1 MPRPKVKPQDRQR
14 SAKACLPCKAS
25 KIRCSAGT
33 PCGPCLKRERISACI
48 YLESSRKRQKTSHI
62 QTETSP
68 FPTPSIEDA
77 SPQLDASAGA
87 QRVPPVAPVAPFE
100 PTEVRPVAS
109 VVPSSVNTTTTST
122 PEPGKDSSR
131 LTQSRMLLSS
141 KGEKLYVGENASLSF
156 LQFLRQVLKKHIG
169 PSAFTENHFKDNML
183 EVEMARGESPL
194 LYDQTRGEKEALVQF
209 YREASSGILDL
220 FTMDD
225 IHGFLDR
232 HNALSPSIFIDE
244 EDKSARAE
252 QAFLNM
258 MLAIGSQCRGQNPF
272 DSCNAAR
279 YFTSAQKY
287 AFEGFVCDPT
297 LNMVRVFLLMAFY
310 MLGACHRNAAFMYLG
325 IASKAAS
332 ALGLHKREPNK
343 AMSPLEY
350 ITRWRTWKSLLILD
364 TIVSSILGRPGSS
377 PFCRSTQED
386 SMYDGDEQIEMP
398 DRPRWLASQAVFMIC
413 SHIIE
418 LEQQLVGSGKQIDS
432 SSSEGFLRR
441 LRQWNDT
448 LPLDLRHFAG
458 LKSTTL
464 GPSDRELFIGSVHVA
479 CTYYFSIILVTRPF
493 LISHLISQLR
503 RQRPAA
509 RRPSTEGNESS
520 HLSDLAQAC
529 LDAAMYMAKTG
540 FMAINSVIMSNN
552 MRLLK
557 AWMFAAGLL
566 LGFSMFAQA
575 EPFSEVD
582 DAFQNA
588 IAVLE
593 RLARC
598 SLQARHYFEILS
610 TFSDAILL
618 RREQLARERRKKSD
632 RFVSQI
638 FTAAFHDG
646 TQDAIPLATPSSG
659 ASNIDPNMDPG
670 GSLGTMNN
678 LGFDFTSA
686 AYDLPTLSDREA
698 WTDMP
703 LLSDNLY
710 IDWESIW
717 PVMDSR

>member
-1 MPRPKVKPQDRQR
+1 MD
-14 SAKACLPCKAS
+14 
-25 KIRCSAGT
+25 
-33 PCGPCLKRERISACI
+33 
-48 YLESSRKRQKTSHI
+48 
-62 QTETSP
+62 TSP

-77 SPQLDASAGA
+77 SPQFEDISPGA
-87 QRVPPVAPVAPFE
+87 QHVHPVAPVAPVM
-100 PTEVRPVAS
+100 PAEVRAIAS
-109 VVPSSVNTTTTST
+109 TAATTTNTTTST

-156 LQFLRQVLKKHIG
+156 LQFLRQILKKYMG
-169 PSAFTENHFKDNML
+169 PSTFTENQFKDNML
-183 EVEMARGESPL
+183 EVGMARGESPL
-194 LYDQTRGEKEALVQF
+194 LYDQNRGEKEALVQL

-220 FTMDD
+220 FTMDE

-244 EDKSARAE
+244 EDKAARAE

-272 DSCNAAR
+272 GSYNATR
-279 YFTSAQKY
+279 HFTSAQKY
-287 AFEGFVCDPT
+287 AFEGFVGDPT
-297 LNMVRVFLLMAFY
+297 LDMVRIFLLMAFY

-332 ALGLHKREPNK
+332 ALGLHRREPNK
-343 AMSPLEY
+343 AMSPQEY
-350 ITRWRTWKSLLILD
+350 NARWRTWKSLLILD
-364 TIVSSILGRPGSS
+364 TIVSSILGRPGGL
-377 PFCRSTQED
+377 PFCRPNQED
-386 SMYDGDEQIEMP
+386 SMYDGDEQIGVS
-398 DRPRWLASQAVFMIC
+398 DRPRWLASQAVFTIC

-432 SSSEGFLRR
+432 TAAEGFLRR

-448 LPLDLRHFAG
+448 LSHELRHFAS
-458 LKSTTL
+458 LKNTTL

-479 CTYYFSIILVTRPF
+479 CTYYFTIILVTRPF
-493 LISHLISQLR
+493 IISHLISQLR
-503 RQRPAA
+503 RRRPPA
-509 RRPSTEGNESS
+509 RRPSADKVETS
-520 HLSDLAQAC
+520 HVSDLAQAC

-540 FMAINSVIMSNN
+540 FMAINSLILSNN
-552 MRLLK
+552 MCLLK

-566 LGFSMFAQA
+566 LGFSMFATP
-575 EPFSEVD
+575 EPVPEVD
-582 DAFQNA
+582 EAFQNA

-593 RLARC
+593 RLAPC
-598 SLQARHYFEILS
+598 SPQARHYFEILS
-610 TFSDAILL
+610 TFSEAIHT
-618 RREQLARERRKKSD
+618 RREQLGRERRKKSD

-638 FTAAFHDG
+638 FTASFHDSN
-646 TQDAIPLATPSSG
+646 QNLPPLATPSSG
-659 ASNIDPNMDPG
+659 PSNIDPNIVPG
-670 GSLGTMNN
+670 SGLDSMNN
-678 LGFDFTSA
+678 FDFDFNSA
-686 AYDLPTLSDREA
+686 AYDLPTFPDQEA

-717 PVMDSR
+717 PVMDS